1 MYKSVRVWISGG
13 VQHVGYREWTKKE
26 ADKLGLH
33 GWVRNRKSGM
43 IESLLYGRSM
53 DVDALVKAMA
63 TGPEEANV
71 IDVEVDD
78 NVKGICPSYFEIKPE
93 V

>member
-1 MYKSVRVWISGG
+1 MNKSVRVWISGK
-13 VQHVGYREWTKKE
+13 VQGVGYREWAKKE

-43 IESLLYGRSM
+43 IESLLYGRSL
-53 DVDALVKAMA
+53 DVDTLLELYEE
-63 TGPEEANV
+63 GPEEAEV
-71 IDVEVDD
+71 TEVDVD
-78 NVKGICPSYFEIKPE
+78 EAKGMCPAYFEIKPE

>member
-1 MYKSVRVWISGG
+1 MHKSVRVWVSGK
-13 VQHVGYREWTKKE
+13 VQHVGYREWAKKE

-33 GWVRNRKSGM
+33 GWVRNRQSGM
-43 IESLLYGRSM
+43 IESLLFGHKM
-53 DVDALVKAMA
+53 DVDKMLDLMNE
-63 TGPEEANV
+63 GPEEA
-71 IDVEVDD
+71 EVTEVDIDD